1 MKEQRLEKLLTVSRA
16 LSAERDRE
24 KLLAMI
30 LDTAM
35 ELAHCDAGTL
45 YLKEDT
51 GLAFKRMVTL
61 SQNVRLG
68 GHDGPITL
76 PPVPL
81 SESYV
86 CALSALRSETVC
98 IDDVRLDKRFD
109 FSGPLRYDEMTGY
122 RTQSM
127 LVVPMTDDRGETI
140 GVTQLIN
147 AKDGRGGTVPF
158 DESVI
163 PIISAL
169 SSQAAICITNMR
181 YAEQVRDLLDS
192 LVAALSA
199 AIDERT
205 PYNANHT
212 RNMVSY
218 ASRFLDRLDETG
230 SPCRFDENRRRSFL
244 LAVGLHD
251 VGKLAVPL
259 EVMDKQTRLGPALS
273 PMLERL
279 KYISLALRLDLA
291 EGRITAEEHA
301 SRENTLGRT
310 RALALRLDGSGFLS
324 DEDEEE
330 LRSLAKEKYLSP
342 DGETLPFINER
353 EYSCLSIKRG
363 TLTPDERRVMESHA
377 AATARIL
384 SHVTFPREY
393 SSVPLWAASHHERL
407 DGRGY
412 PKGLTARD
420 IPFET
425 RLLTV
430 LDVFEALT
438 AKDRPYKAP
447 MPAEKA
453 LSILH
458 GMADGGAVDGEVL
471 TLFEKTLFPDKA
483 SLPEKEESE

>member
-1 MKEQRLEKLLTVSRA
+1 MKEDRLEKLLGVSRA

-30 LDTAM
+30 LDTAI
-35 ELAHCDAGTL
+35 ELANCDAGTL
-45 YLKEDT
+45 YLKEET

-76 PPVPL
+76 PSVPL
-81 SESYV
+81 SENYV

-147 AKDGRGGTVPF
+147 AKNARGETVPF
-158 DESVI
+158 DGALI

-169 SSQAAICITNMR
+169 SSQAAICIANMR
-181 YAEQVRDLLDS
+181 YAEQVKDLLDS

-218 ASRFLDRLDETG
+218 ASRFLDRLNDTS
-230 SPCRFDENRRRSFL
+230 SPYAFDELRRRSFL

-259 EVMDKQTRLGPALS
+259 EVMDKETRLGQALS

-291 EGRITAEEHA
+291 EGRITAEE
-301 SRENTLGRT
+301 RERRE
-310 RALALRLDGSGFLS
+310 RALCSTRELVLRINGSGFLS

-330 LRSLAKEKYLSP
+330 LKSLAKEKYLSP
-342 DGETLPFINER
+342 DGETLPFVTER

-363 TLTPDERRVMESHA
+363 TLTADERKIMESHA
-377 AATARIL
+377 AATGRIL
-384 SHVTFPREY
+384 SHVTFPHEY
-393 SSVPLWAASHHERL
+393 ASVPLWAASHHERL

-458 GMADGGAVDGEVL
+458 GMADGGAVDGDVL
-471 TLFEKTLFPDKA
+471 SLFEKTLFSDKKNERE
-483 SLPEKEESE
+483 EKI